1 MKPTSLKR
9 QVFFRVVG
17 TLGSTTRSKLSVL
30 ISAQLVV
37 NILDLIGILGIAA
50 LTASS
55 TSSPDVGTKGISTIQ
70 GLIDYEFNET
80 NLTLIILL
88 CFSVKTILSILV
100 TRQILGIISKEFEQ
114 TSGLLVKQLLTKK
127 QATNEKTSKQQLIY
141 ICTRGVEFMY
151 LQVLVPGLNILTDLG
166 LIALLLF
173 GALIVN
179 PLVSVLLIS
188 TLFLL
193 AMILN
198 LKLNRKIQSLGSRYT
213 RLTIESDEDIHDALS
228 VKREIALFGIQSVF
242 LGEVMEKRKELGKVV
257 AKTAFIPFVSKYLV
271 EGGVV
276 VSFALLTLISLFFE
290 NKTEFLVVLAV
301 FAAVGTRM
309 TPAVLRI
316 QHGFLQMR
324 SNYELASLTLS
335 AIHETNIQLSENSPD
350 SEIQTEVRFGDRVP
364 EIVLED
370 ISFHYSEE
378 NELLR
383 NFSATFTPKGMIAIV
398 GASGVGK
405 STLVDLMLGF
415 LDPISG
421 EIRIGMNAPSEAL
434 RRSPGLISLVPQE
447 VHILSRSLIE
457 NIALGV
463 TPEEI
468 DLARAN
474 LLINECELT
483 ELVNSLP
490 SGLWTLIGEKGIQLS
505 GGQKQRIGIARA
517 LYRDP
522 KILFLDESTSAL
534 DSVTESFINQKL
546 FHAAH
551 DRTTI
556 VIAHRLSTVMNADT
570 IVYLGS
576 EGYFDV
582 GSFEEIRERNID
594 FDQQAAI
601 LGL

>member
-1 MKPTSLKR
+1 
-9 QVFFRVVG
+9 
-17 TLGSTTRSKLSVL
+17 VL
-30 ISAQLVV
+30 VSAQLVV

-55 TSSPDVGTKGISTIQ
+55 MSSPNVGTKGISTIQ
-70 GLIDYEFNET
+70 DFINYEFNEA

-100 TRQILGIISKEFEQ
+100 TRQILGITTKEFEQ
-114 TSGLLVKQLLTKK
+114 TSSLLIKQLLTKK
-127 QATNEKTSKQQLIY
+127 QATNEKTSKQQSIY
-141 ICTRGVEFMY
+141 TCTRGVEFMY

-173 GALIVN
+173 GALVVN

-188 TLFLL
+188 TLFFL
-193 AMILN
+193 AVILN
-198 LKLNRKIQSLGSRYT
+198 LKLNRKIQALGGRYT
-213 RLTIESDEDIHDALS
+213 SLTIESDEDIHDALS
-228 VKREIALFGIQSVF
+228 VKRELALFGIQGVF
-242 LGEVMEKRKELGKVV
+242 LGEIMEKREELGKVV

-290 NKTEFLVVLAV
+290 NKTEFFVVLAV
-301 FAAVGTRM
+301 FAAVGTRI

-316 QHGFLQMR
+316 QHGFLQMK
-324 SNYELASLTLS
+324 SNYELASLTLL
-335 AIHETNIQLSENSPD
+335 AIQETNIQLAENSPD
-350 SEIQTEVRFGDRVP
+350 LEIQTDAQFGDLVP
-364 EIVLED
+364 EILLED

-378 NELLR
+378 NQLLR
-383 NFSATFTPKGMIAIV
+383 NFSATFAPKEIIAIV

-421 EIRIGMNAPSEAL
+421 EIRIDRNTPSQAL
-434 RRSPGLISLVPQE
+434 RRSPGLVSLVPQE
-447 VHILSRSLIE
+447 IHILSRSLIE

-463 TPEEI
+463 TPEGI
-468 DLARAN
+468 DIARAE

-534 DSVTESFINQKL
+534 DSVTESLINQKL
-546 FHAAH
+546 FQGAH
-551 DRTTI
+551 ERTTI
-556 VIAHRLSTVMNADT
+556 VIAHRLSTVMNANT
-570 IVYLGS
+570 VVFLGS
-576 EGYFDV
+576 EGHFDV
-582 GSFEEIRERNID
+582 GSFEEIRERNIE
-594 FDQQAAI
+594 FDQQAAM